1 MEIISIVL
9 NVVMCT
15 DEECVSFKQ
24 VTPLLSN
31 LPPWQCSET
40 LKSMK
45 LNPSKKIL
53 EQIKVNKIMTIDE
66 AQLHL
71 IKKFEF
77 YFHVTF
83 KENW

>member
-1 MEIISIVL
+1 
-9 NVVMCT
+9 
-15 DEECVSFKQ
+15 
-24 VTPLLSN
+24 
-31 LPPWQCSET
+31 
-40 LKSMK
+40 MK